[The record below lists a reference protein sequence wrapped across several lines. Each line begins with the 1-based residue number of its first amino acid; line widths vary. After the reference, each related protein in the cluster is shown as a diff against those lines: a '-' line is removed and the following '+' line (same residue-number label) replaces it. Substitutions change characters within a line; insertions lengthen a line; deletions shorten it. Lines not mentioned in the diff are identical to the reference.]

1 MNAGEAKSVG
11 HTPSAAEQDYLKHI
25 YRLQEETGRATTQ
38 ELATRLGVKPSSVTA
53 MLKRLAA
60 DPAGPYVRHTPYR
73 GAELTDKGRAVALEM
88 LRHHRLIEL
97 LLVKLLDMP
106 WDQVHAEAERLE
118 HVVSEELEE
127 RIAAKLGQPT
137 HDPHGD
143 PIPSR
148 EGVVPAGDAIPLG
161 ELAPGAAGTVT
172 RIAQQEQPV
181 LRYLQSL
188 GLVPGAHV
196 TVTAVAPYGDV
207 LMVRIGEASHAVSG
221 TIARCVQV
229 RPDVDG
235 TPQREPVAG
244 EAGAGGEPA
253 SAYHPRDGEE
263 SGQWATATRTAGE
276 PPVGISTPPLE
287 AE

>member
-73 GAELTDKGRAVALEM
+73 GVELTDKGRAVALEM

-97 LLVKLLDMP
+97 LLAKLLDMP

-118 HVVSEELEE
+118 HVLSEELEE

-143 PIPSR
+143 PIPTR
-148 EGVVPAGDAIPLG
+148 EGVVPARDALPLS

-172 RIAQQEQPV
+172 RIVQQEQPV
-181 LRYLQSL
+181 LQYLQSL

-207 LMVRIGEASHAVSG
+207 LMVRIGEASHAVGG
-221 TIARCVQV
+221 TIAQRGQV
-229 RPDVDG
+229 RPDGDG
-235 TPQREPVAG
+235 TPQREPP
-244 EAGAGGEPA
+244 AGAAGEPA
-253 SAYHPRDGEE
+253 SVDHPRA
-263 SGQWATATRTAGE
+263 GQEA
-276 PPVGISTPPLE
+276 PLAPRRE
-287 AE
+287 

>member
-1 MNAGEAKSVG
+1 MQGSRNLG
-11 HTPSAAEQDYLKHI
+11 HAPSAAEQDYLKHI

-106 WDQVHAEAERLE
+106 WDQVHAAAERLE
-118 HVVSEELEE
+118 HVLSEELEE
-127 RIAAKLGQPT
+127 RIATKLGQLT

-143 PIPSR
+143 PIPTR
-148 EGVVPAGDAIPLG
+148 EGVVPARDAIPLSA
-161 ELAPGAAGTVT
+161 LAPGAAGTVT

-181 LRYLQSL
+181 LQYLQRL
-188 GLVPGAHV
+188 GLVPGAHI
-196 TVTAVAPYGDV
+196 TVTAVAPHREG
-207 LMVRIGEASHAVSG
+207 L
-221 TIARCVQV
+221 TARL
-229 RPDVDG
+229 R
-235 TPQREPVAG
+235 
-244 EAGAGGEPA
+244 
-253 SAYHPRDGEE
+253 
-263 SGQWATATRTAGE
+263 
-276 PPVGISTPPLE
+276 
-287 AE
+287 